1 MADHSNLPAPYESPW
16 RQLGRAA
23 GAVVASL
30 GLDLRGL
37 WRRNRSGELPRLGWW
52 PRDLAP
58 LFWPLVLA
66 AALALVL
73 PAAGWLAGLQRQPQ
87 QAAAPLTTAAE
98 ASDASKADFVD
109 VSVEETFAATVG
121 QTAEKTAEETAEE
134 TAEKTAQETTE
145 QTTEVRTEETAL
157 QSIEV
162 FEETFKEP
170 LGDIFE
176 TPKRV
181 AVSADAD
188 PGLGPGEALRD
199 RISVD
204 DRERW
209 IMAAEARPARQLVV
223 LQLEDGFNRQDP
235 PARRRLAEHWLERI
249 QGLGFEQL
257 ELRSPDGELLGYRA
271 RVGSG
276 MILLEP
282 AASA

>member
-1 MADHSNLPAPYESPW
+1 MAEHSNLPAPYESPW

-30 GLDLRGL
+30 GLDLRSL
-37 WRRNRSGELPRLGWW
+37 WRRNRSGELPRVGWW

-98 ASDASKADFVD
+98 ANDASKADFVD
-109 VSVEETFAATVG
+109 VSVEETFEATVG
-121 QTAEKTAEETAEE
+121 QTAEETAEQ
-134 TAEKTAQETTE
+134 TAEQ
-145 QTTEVRTEETAL
+145 VVEE
-157 QSIEV
+157 
-162 FEETFKEP
+162 FEEPFKEP

-176 TPKRV
+176 TPEGATVGGDK
-181 AVSADAD
+181 AD
-188 PGLGPGEALRD
+188 PGLVPGVSTAAVAVSPPGEALRD
-199 RISVD
+199 RISAD

-209 IMAAEARPARQLVV
+209 IMAAEARPERQLVV
-223 LQLEDGFNRQDP
+223 LQLDDGFNRQDP
-235 PARRRLAEHWLERI
+235 PARRRQAEHWLERI

-257 ELRSPDGELLGYRA
+257 ELRSPDGDLLGYQA

-276 MILLEP
+276 MILLELD
-282 AASA
+282 AST